1 MLKHKNPIYH
11 LIILTLSI
19 SSLSALSQSPS
30 QEDDLVPI
38 FDGKSLKDWDGLE
51 GWWWIEDGT
60 ITSESTPEKPCK
72 NAHYL
77 FWTKEQPE
85 DFILKLEFRLRN
97 GNSGIQFR
105 SEKRPNY
112 DIWGYQADIDDTG
125 EWIGALFQ
133 HDRWAVA
140 KRGYKVWIDENGNKK
155 EENFADSKALL
166 EFIKQNDW
174 NEYEIRAIGNHIQL
188 FINGKLMCEAF
199 DDDKKFARR
208 KGYIALQMHPGPPMK
223 IQFRNIRIKILK

>member
-1 MLKHKNPIYH
+1 MMKEQICLLVCVVI
-11 LIILTLSI
+11 LI
-19 SSLSALSQSPS
+19 SPQVFPQDNEAGFVS
-30 QEDDLVPI
+30 I
-38 FDGKSLKDWDGLE
+38 FDGKTLKDWDGLG
-51 GWWWIEDGT
+51 GWWWVEDGA
-60 ITSESTPEKPCK
+60 ITSESTNEKPCK

-105 SEKRPNY
+105 SERRPNY

-140 KRGYKVWIDENGNKK
+140 KRGYRVWIDQNGNKK
-155 EENFADSKALL
+155 EETISTPNELVKH
-166 EFIKQNDW
+166 IKQNDW

-188 FINGKLMCEAF
+188 YINGKLMCEAF
-199 DDDKKFARR
+199 DDDAKFSRR

>member
-1 MLKHKNPIYH
+1 MNCPPKLRRIKNMLKHKNPVYH
-11 LIILTLSI
+11 LLIILILSI
-19 SSLSALSQSPS
+19 SSLSTSSQSPS
-30 QEDDLVPI
+30 QEDDFILI

-105 SEKRPNY
+105 SEKRTQLRHLGLPGRY
-112 DIWGYQADIDDTG
+112 RRYWRM
-125 EWIGALFQ
+125 
-133 HDRWAVA
+133 DRCSFPTRPLGCCK
-140 KRGYKVWIDENGNKK
+140 KR
-155 EENFADSKALL
+155 
-166 EFIKQNDW
+166 
-174 NEYEIRAIGNHIQL
+174 IQSL
-188 FINGKLMCEAF
+188 
-199 DDDKKFARR
+199 D
-208 KGYIALQMHPGPPMK
+208 
-223 IQFRNIRIKILK
+223 